1 MVTQKRGISPAGIS
15 FADLIIRAK
24 TKEEGIMSWLVQYF
38 NNRRVRK
45 HMKNRI
51 KVWLL
56 SENIEKGSL

>member
-1 MVTQKRGISPAGIS
+1 MIR
-15 FADLIIRAK
+15 LI
-24 TKEEGIMSWLVQYF
+24 QYF
-38 NNRRVRK
+38 KNRQVRK